1 MLPIT
6 RAHLTH
12 PISRPALRDPERFM
26 IPEVRAIVMH
36 WTANTGRGANAM
48 ANRNYFNLG
57 SRHASA
63 HYCVDDRTIVQCL
76 PHNEVGYHV
85 GARRYLT
92 AGQMIMAGGRLGPNH
107 YTIGIE
113 MCVNSDGDWNATY
126 QHSAELAA
134 WLLGKYPG
142 ARLLRH
148 FDITGKDC
156 PKMMLE
162 PAPWAAFVE
171 DVKVAATE
179 HERALIAIAESR
191 VNGLNVRNAPGMDG
205 IVLGTLHQGEPVT
218 ITQRIGNWCEV
229 EPGGWCHSN
238 FLTNYK
244 THPAHVLREIST
256 RHPE

>member
-12 PISRPALRDPERFM
+12 PISRPAMRDPKRFT
-26 IPEVRAIVMH
+26 IPEVRAIIMH

-57 SRHASA
+57 SRAASA

-76 PHNEVGYHV
+76 PHNEVAYHV

-92 AGQMIMAGGRLGPNH
+92 DGQMIMTGGNLSPNH

-113 MCVNSDGDWNATY
+113 MCVNSDGDWNKTY

-134 WLLGKYPG
+134 WLLIKYPG

-162 PAPWAAFVE
+162 PDDWAAFVD
-171 DVKVAATE
+171 DVKIIA
-179 HERALIAIAESR
+179 HEQDRYLIAIAESR
-191 VNGLNVRNAPGMDG
+191 VDGVNIRSAPSMHSV
-205 IVLGTLHQGEPVT
+205 VLGTLHQSEPVT

-229 EPGGWCHSN
+229 EPGGWSHIN
-238 FLTNYK
+238 FLLNYK
-244 THPAHVLREIST
+244 EHPSYALRKINPT
-256 RHPE
+256 NPE

>member
-12 PISRPALRDPERFM
+12 PISRPALRDPARFR
-26 IPEVRAIVMH
+26 IPEVRGIIMH

-76 PHNEVGYHV
+76 PHHEVAYHV
-85 GARRYLT
+85 GARRYLPQ
-92 AGQMIMAGGRLGPNH
+92 GHIIMDGARLGPNH

-113 MCVNSDGDWNATY
+113 MCVNSDGDWNKTY

-134 WLLGKYPG
+134 WLLAKWPG

-162 PAPWAAFVE
+162 PAPWNAFREAVKAASE
-171 DVKVAATE
+171 EMVKS
-179 HERALIAIAESR
+179 ALAIAESL
-191 VNGLNVRNAPGMDG
+191 VDGLNVRIGPGMDEPP
-205 IVLGTLHQGEPVT
+205 LGTLHKGEPVV

-229 EPGGWCHSN
+229 EPGGWSHVN

-244 THPAHVLREIST
+244 IHPAYVRSEIST
-256 RHPE
+256 RPPE